1 MYAIIFVRQAVLSGA
16 ASIALFNE
24 EAVAIQIR
32 IIYGRWFE
40 QKNAYVQEK
49 DVTAEAFCQTRK
61 LVLLCIAIFPK
72 MGLPYWLS
80 K

>member
-16 ASIALFNE
+16 GSIALFNE

-32 IIYGRWFE
+32 RYGRWFE

-49 DVTAEAFCQTRK
+49 DVTAEAFCQKK

>member
-16 ASIALFNE
+16 GSNALFNE

-40 QKNAYVQEK
+40 QKNAYV
-49 DVTAEAFCQTRK
+49 
-61 LVLLCIAIFPK
+61 
-72 MGLPYWLS
+72 
-80 K
+80 

>member
-16 ASIALFNE
+16 GSNALFNE

-32 IIYGRWFE
+32 RYGRWFE
-40 QKNAYVQEK
+40 QKNTYVQEK
-49 DVTAEAFCQTRK
+49 DVTAEAFCQKRK

>member
-1 MYAIIFVRQAVLSGA
+1 MYAIIFIQQAMVSGA
-16 ASIALFNE
+16 GIIALVN

-32 IIYGRWFE
+32 RYGRWFE

-49 DVTAEAFCQTRK
+49 DVTAEVFCQKRK